1 VHQAGGRFMSGKCK
15 MIKLVL
21 ESFSS
26 QHSKLP
32 CQRMIRN
39 PTWPSYLIKSG
50 CAERQH
56 LQHRDLHERGPWPP
70 HNYVSIHPHLPWSYN
85 YYDFS
90 LNSMKICSTS
100 LSSRTRILSVKSKA
114 FSLPTKFVNCDSHV
128 LVPSFAVY

>member
-1 VHQAGGRFMSGKCK
+1 MRSGFMSGKYK
-15 MIKLVL
+15 MIRLVL

-32 CQRMIRN
+32 CQKMIRN

-56 LQHRDLHERGPWPP
+56 LQHRDLHERGPWPH
-70 HNYVSIHPHLPWSYN
+70 HNYVHINSSTS
-85 YYDFS
+85 S
-90 LNSMKICSTS
+90 LELFLLRFLTQFKKICSTS